1 MHITLIMEKLS
12 SFQVPQI
19 VGIAFN
25 LIIARVATHSEEQ
38 STYGSVSA
46 RSMSFAVEMQ
56 HPNRSTTFAH
66 SSTTEAVSH
75 KDHHSDHRLEPKK
88 DVGWDNAV

>member
-1 MHITLIMEKLS
+1 MEKLS

-25 LIIARVATHSEEQ
+25 LIIARVATHAEEQ

-46 RSMSFAVEMQ
+46 GPMSFAVQMQ
-56 HPNRSTTFAH
+56 RRDQSTTFAH
-66 SSTTEAVSH
+66 SSITEAVSN
-75 KDHHSDHRLEPKK
+75 KDDHSDHRLEPKK
-88 DVGWDNAV
+88 EAGWDSAV